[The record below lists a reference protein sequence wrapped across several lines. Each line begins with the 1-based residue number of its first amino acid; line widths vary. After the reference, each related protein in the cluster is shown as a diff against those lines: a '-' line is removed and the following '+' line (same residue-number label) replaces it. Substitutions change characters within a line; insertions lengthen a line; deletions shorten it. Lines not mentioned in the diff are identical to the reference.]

1 MKRHHKFKSLLYGA
15 AVLMLASCAVPK
27 VTAVKETKPLPER
40 AVIADSLNGGTNFT
54 GIDLKS
60 YFTDPKLLAL
70 FEKVK
75 KANPDFQIARQRVA
89 MANSLLRRS
98 KTAMLPS
105 LDVGVIVSGDRY
117 GKYTMEGVGNYDTNL
132 SSNITE
138 DQKINTTFTPNYWL
152 GARSSWEIDA
162 WGKLRNRKE
171 AALNKFLASEEG
183 LKLLQTDLFTDIAN
197 LYYDLIAL
205 DKRLKI
211 YEDNYNLQKRAFEII
226 KAQREVGK
234 VTELAVQ
241 QFRAQNNNWL
251 AEIEHIKVEIVTV
264 KQAIAT
270 LTGVYGGDVERS
282 DVLLPTD
289 FGILNSD
296 LNVDAVIHS
305 RPDVIS
311 NYYSLQAS
319 HADAKAAR
327 AAFYPK
333 IDLGATF
340 GLNAFSAG
348 TLFRPASLAGQLL
361 GGLMVPVF
369 NRGQL
374 EYEFKIADSEQ
385 EIAFLN
391 YQNSV
396 TTAFNELQSILKQ
409 TRIFH
414 RVLELKE
421 EEVKHLD
428 KGIEVS
434 NDLYITGYANYFE
447 LINAQ
452 RSKLQAELD
461 LLRFRHENTR
471 NNVLLFKA
479 LGGRLQ

>member
-1 MKRHHKFKSLLYGA
+1 MKRNKLKLAVWSA
-15 AVLMLASCAVPK
+15 AALALTSCAVPK
-27 VTAVKETKPLPER
+27 VTAIKEVKETPELQTSET
-40 AVIADSLNGGTNFT
+40 IPNSGDFT
-54 GIDLKS
+54 GIDLNT
-60 YFTDPKLLAL
+60 YFTDQNLLKL
-70 FEKVK
+70 FEQVK
-75 KANPDFQIARQRVA
+75 QANPDFKIAQQRVE
-89 MANSLLRRS
+89 MANSFLKRS
-98 KTAMLPS
+98 KTELLPS
-105 LDVGVIVSGDRY
+105 LDAGAIVSGDRY

-132 SSNITE
+132 SQNINA
-138 DQKINTTFTPNYWL
+138 QQRINTTFTPNYWM

-162 WGKLRNRKE
+162 WGKLKNKKLS
-171 AALNKFLASEEG
+171 AQNKFLASEEG
-183 LKLLQTDLFTDIAN
+183 LKLLQIDLFTDIAN

-211 YEDNYNLQKRAFEII
+211 YQDNYNLQKRAFEII

-241 QFRAQNNNWL
+241 QFKAQNNNWL

-270 LTGVYGGDVERS
+270 LTGVYGGEIERS
-282 DVLLPTD
+282 STLLPTN
-289 FGILNSD
+289 FEMLNKNI
-296 LNVDAVIHS
+296 NVDAVIHS
-305 RPDVIS
+305 RPDVVS

-340 GLNAFSAG
+340 GLNSFSAE
-348 TLFRPASLAGQLL
+348 TIFKPASLAGQLL

-369 NRGQL
+369 NKGQL
-374 EYEFKIADSEQ
+374 KYEFNIANSEQ

-391 YQNSV
+391 YQKSV

-409 TRIFH
+409 TKIFQ
-414 RVLELKE
+414 RVLDLKE
-421 EEVKHLD
+421 EEVKFLD

-452 RSKLQAELD
+452 KSKLQAELD
-461 LLRFRHENTR
+461 LLKFQHENTK

-479 LGGRLQ
+479 LGGKLN

>member
-1 MKRHHKFKSLLYGA
+1 MAGLL
-15 AVLMLASCAVPK
+15 LASCAVPK
-27 VTAVKETKPLPER
+27 VTSVKEARELP
-40 AVIADSLNGGTNFT
+40 DSVAAEFVTGESEFS
-54 GIDLKS
+54 GIDLKG
-60 YFTDPKLLAL
+60 YFTDPHLLYL
-70 FEKVK
+70 FEEVK
-75 KANPDFQIARQRVA
+75 KANPDFQIARQRVEI
-89 MANSLLRRS
+89 ANSFLKRS
-98 KTAMLPS
+98 KTELLPS
-105 LDVGVIVSGDRY
+105 LEVGVQVSGDRY

-138 DQKINTTFTPNYWL
+138 EQKINTSFTPNYWM

-162 WGKLRNRKE
+162 WGKLKNKKLSAR
-171 AALNKFLASEEG
+171 NKFLASTEG

-211 YEDNYNLQKRAFEII
+211 YQDNYNLQKRAFEII

-241 QFRAQNNNWL
+241 QFKAQNNNWL

-264 KQAIAT
+264 KQAIST
-270 LTGVYGGDVERS
+270 LTGVYGGDIRRG
-282 DVLLPTD
+282 DILLPTN
-289 FGILNSD
+289 FGILNSNI
-296 LNVDAVIHS
+296 NVDKVIHS
-305 RPDVIS
+305 RPDVTS
-311 NYYSLQAS
+311 NYYYLQAS

-333 IDLGATF
+333 IDIGASF
-340 GLNAFSAG
+340 GMNSFSAE
-348 TLFRPASLAGQLL
+348 TLFKPASLAGQIL

-369 NRGQL
+369 NKGRL
-374 EYEFKIADSEQ
+374 KYEFKVADIEQ

-391 YQNSV
+391 YQKSV

-409 TRIFH
+409 TQIFH

-421 EEVKHLD
+421 EEVRFLD

-452 RSKLQAELD
+452 KSKLQAELD
-461 LLRFRHENTR
+461 LLKFQHENTR

-479 LGGRLQ
+479 LAGKLQ

>member
-1 MKRHHKFKSLLYGA
+1 MKRIQLKLIFLGITGLL
-15 AVLMLASCAVPK
+15 VTSCAVPK
-27 VTAVKETKPLPER
+27 VASMKEANRLPDAV
-40 AVIADSLNGGTNFT
+40 AADSATGRSEFS
-54 GIDLKS
+54 GIDLKG
-60 YFTDPKLLAL
+60 YFTDPHLLYL
-70 FEKVK
+70 FGEVK
-75 KANPDFQIARQRVA
+75 KANPDFKIAQQRVEI
-89 MANSLLRRS
+89 ANSLLKRS
-98 KTAMLPS
+98 KTELLPS
-105 LDVGVIVSGDRY
+105 LEVGIQVSGDRY

-138 DQKINTTFTPNYWL
+138 EQKINTSFTPNYWM

-162 WGKLRNRKE
+162 WGKLKNKKLS
-171 AALNKFLASEEG
+171 AQNKFLASTEG

-211 YEDNYNLQKRAFEII
+211 YQDNYNLQKRAFEII

-241 QFRAQNNNWL
+241 QFKAQNNNWL

-264 KQAIAT
+264 KQAIST
-270 LTGVYGGDVERS
+270 LTGVYDGDVRRG
-282 DVLLPTD
+282 DMLLATN
-289 FGILNSD
+289 FNILNSNI
-296 LNVDAVIHS
+296 NVDKIIHS

-311 NYYSLQAS
+311 NYYYLKAS

-333 IDLGATF
+333 IDIGAGF
-340 GLNAFSAG
+340 GINSFSAE
-348 TLFRPASLAGQLL
+348 TLFKPASLAGQIL

-369 NRGQL
+369 NKGQL
-374 EYEFKIADSEQ
+374 QYEFKVAGIEQ

-391 YQNSV
+391 YQKSV

-409 TRIFH
+409 TQIFH
-414 RVLELKE
+414 KVLELKE
-421 EEVKHLD
+421 EEVHYLD

-452 RSKLQAELD
+452 KSKLQAELD
-461 LLRFRHENTR
+461 LLKFQHENTR

-479 LGGRLQ
+479 LAGKLQ

>member
-1 MKRHHKFKSLLYGA
+1 MKRYKLKLVFWSV
-15 AVLMLASCAVPK
+15 AVLALTSCAVPK
-27 VTAVKETKPLPER
+27 VAAVKEIKETPELKFP
-40 AVIADSLNGGTNFT
+40 DSIRNNGDFT
-54 GIDLKS
+54 GIGLNT
-60 YFTDPKLLAL
+60 YFTDEYLLKL
-70 FEKVK
+70 FEQVKV
-75 KANPDFQIARQRVA
+75 ANPDFKIARQRVE
-89 MANSLLRRS
+89 MANSLLKRS
-98 KTAMLPS
+98 GTELLPS
-105 LDVGVIVSGDRY
+105 LEVGAMVSGDRF

-138 DQKINTTFTPNYWL
+138 DQKINRAFTPNYWM

-162 WGKLRNRKE
+162 WGKLKNKKLS
-171 AALNKFLASEEG
+171 ALNKFLASEEG
-183 LKLLQTDLFTDIAN
+183 LQLLQIDLFTDIAN
-197 LYYDLIAL
+197 LYYNLIAL

-211 YEDNYNLQKRAFEII
+211 YQDNYNLQKRAFEII

-241 QFRAQNNNWL
+241 QFKAQNNNWL

-264 KQAIAT
+264 KQAIST
-270 LTGVYGGDVERS
+270 LTGIYGGEILRS
-282 DVLLPTD
+282 ESLLATNYE
-289 FGILNSD
+289 ILNKNI
-296 LNVDAVIHS
+296 NVDAVIHS

-311 NYYSLQAS
+311 DYYLLQAS

-327 AAFYPK
+327 AAFYPR

-340 GLNAFSAG
+340 GLNSFSAE
-348 TLFRPASLAGQLL
+348 TFFRPASLAGQLL

-369 NRGQL
+369 NKGQL
-374 EYEFKIADSEQ
+374 KYEFNIANSEQ

-391 YQNSV
+391 YQKTV

-409 TRIFH
+409 TKIFH
-414 RVLELKE
+414 RVLDLKE
-421 EEVKHLD
+421 EEVKFLD

-452 RSKLQAELD
+452 KSKLQAELD
-461 LLRFRHENTR
+461 LLTFQHENTR

-479 LGGRLQ
+479 LGGRIQ

>member
-1 MKRHHKFKSLLYGA
+1 MKEANRLPD
-15 AVLMLASCAVPK
+15 AVA
-27 VTAVKETKPLPER
+27 
-40 AVIADSLNGGTNFT
+40 ADSATGRSEFS
-54 GIDLKS
+54 GIDLKG
-60 YFTDPKLLAL
+60 YFTDPHLLYL
-70 FEKVK
+70 FGEVK
-75 KANPDFQIARQRVA
+75 KANPDFKIAQQRVEI
-89 MANSLLRRS
+89 ANSLLKRS
-98 KTAMLPS
+98 KTELLPS
-105 LDVGVIVSGDRY
+105 LEVGVQVSGDRY

-138 DQKINTTFTPNYWL
+138 EQKINTSFTPNYWM

-162 WGKLRNRKE
+162 WGKLKNKKLS
-171 AALNKFLASEEG
+171 AQNKFLASTEG

-211 YEDNYNLQKRAFEII
+211 YRDNYNLQKRAFEII

-241 QFRAQNNNWL
+241 QFKAQNNNWL

-264 KQAIAT
+264 KQAIST
-270 LTGVYGGDVERS
+270 LTGVYDGDVQRG
-282 DVLLPTD
+282 DTLLTTN
-289 FGILNSD
+289 FNILNSNI
-296 LNVDAVIHS
+296 NVDKIIHS

-311 NYYSLQAS
+311 NYYSLKAS

-333 IDLGATF
+333 IDIGEGF
-340 GLNAFSAG
+340 GINSFSAE
-348 TLFRPASLAGQLL
+348 TLFKPASLAGQIL

-369 NRGQL
+369 NKGQL
-374 EYEFKIADSEQ
+374 QYEFKVAGIEQ

-391 YQNSV
+391 YQKSV

-409 TRIFH
+409 TQIFH
-414 RVLELKE
+414 KVLELKE
-421 EEVKHLD
+421 EEVHYLD

-452 RSKLQAELD
+452 KSKLQAELD
-461 LLRFRHENTR
+461 LLKFQHENTR

-479 LGGRLQ
+479 LAGKLQ